1 MSIPPTPMD
10 TVTLE
15 RRIAARPETVFGFLT
30 DREKWLSWMGADGS
44 FSFEPGGS
52 YRTRVTGESIAS
64 GRFITVSPHR
74 RVVFSW
80 GWESGPL
87 PVPPGSST
95 IEITLEPTPDGTLL
109 HLIHSGLPST
119 EACEAH
125 AESWQHY
132 VDRLATRAEGGDP
145 GPDTWLRDKPESDRN
160 PSEG

>member
-1 MSIPPTPMD
+1 MTIPPTPMD

-145 GPDTWLRDKPESDRN
+145 GPDSWLRDQPESDRN